1 MQTHI
6 VGHTLEGA
14 DALAMRVNARSRM
27 ATHMLRG
34 SLQSLRCLAQRSV
47 RRQLAVA
54 QAGAPGG
61 RPSNTRTAAAAV
73 EAPPEASTSTP
84 GHGDA
89 PAFRAYIDF
98 KYVRDNLEGV
108 AENCRNR
115 LASAADPGKVVS
127 LYEEYVGLQQET
139 DRIRAAR
146 NENSSAMKVRGD

>member
-1 MQTHI
+1 
-6 VGHTLEGA
+6 
-14 DALAMRVNARSRM
+14 
-27 ATHMLRG
+27 MLRG

-47 RRQLAVA
+47 RRQLALA
-54 QAGAPGG
+54 QPSTTGG
-61 RPSNTRTAAAAV
+61 RPSSTRTAAAAV
-73 EAPPEASTSTP
+73 NAPPEASTSTQ

-89 PAFRAYIDF
+89 PAAFRAHIDF

-115 LASAADPGKVVS
+115 LASTADPGKVVS

-146 NENSSAMKVRGD
+146 NENSGAMKVCEGV